1 MDGDWI
7 CNFLSPCQELPL
19 GCAWPKFFFF
29 SSCHLCLIRPSHL
42 PSILSRKLPSKLIS
56 TFTNKYNGNMRGEK
70 NLGLWW
76 IRAVRCFQVSF
87 VFVLLPVRFFVFPAT
102 GNNAPAHTVPMVH
115 GYLHRIWPP
124 PDVITVLSLLS
135 ITVGKQPLLTDCPSP
150 SHQDTTDPMET
161 LHVPHCWWLGSYNP
175 VKVCQFASDLLHPPP
190 PVIPCLIQLMDRFQ
204 LFLFWQ
210 ISLGYWHV
218 TMTPCF
224 VSLPCH
230 LDSTVV
236 LPLCLIAMSPDPQIS
251 VISHCHGILIHCYTN
266 NPLKYHLPAH
276 CQLFLIPFSVD
287 SVIHCSL
294 NWDPH
299 GFRLPL
305 TPILFTSMKTYNSHL
320 HDCRQTQCKT
330 HLKWTHLRCRVAGI

>member
-19 GCAWPKFFFF
+19 GCAWPKFFF

-135 ITVGKQPLLTDCPSP
+135 IRVSKQPLLTGCPGP

-161 LHVPHCWWLGSYNP
+161 LHVPNCWWSRSYSP
-175 VKVCQFASDLLHPPP
+175 GTGLLICIWSASDLLYPSP
-190 PVIPCLIQLMDRFQ
+190 PVFPCLIQLMDRFQ
-204 LFLFWQ
+204 L
-210 ISLGYWHV
+210 SLVLTDQPGSLACHCD
-218 TMTPCF
+218 PCS
-224 VSLPCH
+224 VSEPCH
-230 LDSTVV
+230 LDSPVV
-236 LPLCLIAMSPDPQIS
+236 LPLCLIAMSLDPKPVS
-251 VISHCHGILIHCYTN
+251 SLTGHGILIHSYTN

-276 CQLFLIPFSVD
+276 CQRFLITFAVD
-287 SVIHCSL
+287 SVIHCAL
-294 NWDPH
+294 TWDPH
-299 GFRLPL
+299 GFRHHAP
-305 TPILFTSMKTYNSHL
+305 SDSHTL
-320 HDCRQTQCKT
+320 NIHENT
-330 HLKWTHLRCRVAGI
+330 